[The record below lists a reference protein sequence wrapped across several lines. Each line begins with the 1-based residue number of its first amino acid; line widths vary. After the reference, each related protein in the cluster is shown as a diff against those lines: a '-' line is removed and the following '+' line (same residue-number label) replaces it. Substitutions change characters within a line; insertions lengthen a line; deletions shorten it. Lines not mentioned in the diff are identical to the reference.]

1 MTFGERLV
9 QAREAAGFNKKQLAE
24 ALNIT
29 PTRLNYWE
37 KDKRQPDVT
46 MIKLLSAALNVSA
59 DFLIDNP
66 AHNKNTPSLSDE
78 ALQTAKDY
86 SELDDHGQHVT
97 KIVIKSEQERI
108 KSETTAGQEKPTTK
122 IIPLY
127 LSPAAAGYTSPILG
141 EDYEDYEV
149 PASADADYAVRIDG
163 DSMEPYIKDKSVVL
177 VKKTVDLK
185 AGDVGIFSVD
195 NDMYCKQ
202 YCQDHIGN
210 VYLFSLNRKRKD
222 ADITIWNN
230 SGQTLWCFGKVLMK
244 KRVPLPMG
252 RDI

>member
-1 MTFGERLV
+1 MPTDKPRVTFTVSQDTLQKIDEFRFTTKAKNQT
-9 QAREAAGFNKKQLAE
+9 QAILALIEKGLSGHETIKKASS
-24 ALNIT
+24 I
-29 PTRLNYWE
+29 
-37 KDKRQPDVT
+37 
-46 MIKLLSAALNVSA
+46 
-59 DFLIDNP
+59 
-66 AHNKNTPSLSDE
+66 SDE
-78 ALQTAKDY
+78 AKDIARRYDKLDSRGKMTVKTLLECEEKAQGEKSPEQTM
-86 SELDDHGQHVT
+86 
-97 KIVIKSEQERI
+97 
-108 KSETTAGQEKPTTK
+108 PTTK

-149 PASADADYAVRIDG
+149 PASADADYAVRVDG

-185 AGDVGIFSVD
+185 DGDVGIFSVD

-202 YCQDHIGN
+202 YCQDYVGN

-244 KRVPLPMG
+244 KRVPLPRG